1 MNRRRSPFL
10 PTFTG
15 LWLTKSALSI
25 ALLSI
30 RLAPG
35 GTFLEDGTPAS
46 PFSIFQ
52 AQDDLASIR
61 KHVEVF
67 HKLMRR
73 YKYLLRGFEDT
84 LSNLLQYLNK
94 FSAEDTNKLA
104 TATGLFC
111 ASGLANLSV
120 LSVLFKEH
128 LVKEGKLG
136 LDLFLA

>member
-1 MNRRRSPFL
+1 MLCANVFIP
-10 PTFTG
+10 
-15 LWLTKSALSI
+15 
-25 ALLSI
+25 
-30 RLAPG
+30 LAPG

-61 KHVEVF
+61 KHVDVF

-84 LSNLLQYLNK
+84 LSNLLQYINK

-104 TATGLFC
+104 TAIGLFC
-111 ASGLANLSV
+111 SSGLANLTV

-128 LVKEGKLG
+128 LVKEGKLEHR
-136 LDLFLA
+136 LVSFCSMMDDHFLLVGGVLIQTVVA